1 PDLCIRVRI
10 YNVLDDNGA
19 ITGGLRTVNDG
30 SYWGYEDY
38 GLTAMTRVETG
49 GGFDFAAG
57 YEHQRFSGS
66 DDVLLIADQTESVNA
81 FFGQIRTNESLLAN
95 TRMALGLRYNKPSG
109 DGEVTVGNFSL
120 QHDFSDALYL
130 RGSAGTSFRLPDA
143 WQLYGNDPC
152 CTLGNPDLEGE
163 KSRNVN
169 VALGSRRASGLR
181 WEVIAFRR
189 AVDDL
194 IGVVDGMRVNTDRT
208 VDFDGWEL
216 NLAYDFN
223 PDWTASINYV
233 ATSAEA
239 EGGSEQI
246 TDVPESTLKASV
258 THRSANSPIELAVSL
273 VHVGDLYDSVGG
285 GIGRIEHGGYTV
297 LDVGAAY
304 RFGDGGRHRI
314 GIRLENAL
322 DEDYASSL
330 GRSFMDIDGS
340 SYPYANLG
348 TPQTFH
354 VAYAYRL

>member
-1 PDLCIRVRI
+1 V
-10 YNVLDDNGA
+10 
-19 ITGGLRTVNDG
+19 TGNRRTVNDA
-30 SYWGYEDY
+30 SYWGYDDY
-38 GLTAMTRVETG
+38 GLTAMARIETG

-81 FFGQIRTNESLLAN
+81 FFGQIRSNEDLLAR
-95 TRMALGLRYNKPSG
+95 TRMALGLRHNSPSG
-109 DGEVTVGNFSL
+109 DGKVTVGNFSL
-120 QHDFSDALYL
+120 HHDFTDSVYL

-152 CTLGNPDLEGE
+152 CTMGNPDLEGE

-169 VALGSRRASGLR
+169 VAIGARRGSGLR
-181 WEVIAFRR
+181 WEVIGFQR

-208 VDFDGWEL
+208 VDFGGWEL
-216 NLAYDFN
+216 NLAYEFT
-223 PDWTASINYV
+223 PDWTASFNYV

-246 TDVPESTLKASV
+246 TDVPESTLKASLSY
-258 THRSANSPIELAVSL
+258 RAASSPVELVL
-273 VHVGDLYDSVGG
+273 TLLNVGDLYDSVSG
-285 GIGRIEHGGYTV
+285 GIGRVEHGGYTV
-297 LDVGAAY
+297 LDLGGAY
-304 RFGDGGRHRI
+304 RFGNGDRHRI

-322 DEDYASSL
+322 DEEYASSL
-330 GRSFMDIDGS
+330 GRSFRDVDGS

-348 TPQTFH
+348 TPRTFH
-354 VAYAYRL
+354 VAYTFRL